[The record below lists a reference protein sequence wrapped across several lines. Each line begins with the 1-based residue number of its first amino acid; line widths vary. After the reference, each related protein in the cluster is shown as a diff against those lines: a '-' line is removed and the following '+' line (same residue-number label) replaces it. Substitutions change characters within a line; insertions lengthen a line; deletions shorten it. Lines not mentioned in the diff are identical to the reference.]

1 MVIKIL
7 NKLLKLTMSLSEQ
20 LVELVKVALKRE
32 IKLKEKQI
40 TGLKEYK
47 QQLNEELLIVESKL
61 ENLEI
66 EKGELEKATE
76 TVVQYANVRY

>member
-40 TGLKEYK
+40 TGLKKYK
-47 QQLNEELLIVESKL
+47 RQLNEELFTVESKI
-61 ENLEI
+61 EHLEI
-66 EKGELEKATE
+66 EKRRTRKGYRNG
-76 TVVQYANVRY
+76 V

>member
-40 TGLKEYK
+40 TGLKKYK
-47 QQLNEELLIVESKL
+47 QQLNEELFIVESKITY
-61 ENLEI
+61 LEI
-66 EKGELEKATE
+66 EKEELEKATE
-76 TVVQYANVRY
+76 TVV

>member
-1 MVIKIL
+1 MIIKIL
-7 NKLLKLTMSLSEQ
+7 NRLLKLTMSLRGQ
-20 LVELVKVALKRE
+20 LIKLAKAELKRE

-47 QQLNEELLIVESKL
+47 QQLNEELFIVESKL

-76 TVVQYANVRY
+76 TVV

>member
-40 TGLKEYK
+40 TALKEYK
-47 QQLNEELLIVESKL
+47 QQLNEELFIVESKL

-76 TVVQYANVRY
+76 TVV

>member
-20 LVELVKVALKRE
+20 LVELVKIALKRE

-47 QQLNEELLIVESKL
+47 QQLNEELFIVESKITY
-61 ENLEI
+61 LEI
-66 EKGELEKATE
+66 EKEELEKASE
-76 TVVQYANVRY
+76 TVI

>member
-1 MVIKIL
+1 MIIKIL
-7 NKLLKLTMSLSEQ
+7 NKLLKLNMSLSVQ

-40 TGLKEYK
+40 TGLKKYK
-47 QQLNEELLIVESKL
+47 RQLNEEIFIVESKL

-66 EKGELEKATE
+66 EKRELEKATE
-76 TVVQYANVRY
+76 TVV

>member
-20 LVELVKVALKRE
+20 LVELVKVAHKRE

-40 TGLKEYK
+40 TGLKKYK
-47 QQLNEELLIVESKL
+47 QQLNEELFIVESKIAY
-61 ENLEI
+61 LEI
-66 EKGELEKATE
+66 EKEELEKATE
-76 TVVQYANVRY
+76 TVV

>member
-47 QQLNEELLIVESKL
+47 QQLNEELFIVESKITY
-61 ENLEI
+61 LEI
-66 EKGELEKATE
+66 EKEELKKATE
-76 TVVQYANVRY
+76 TVV

>member
-20 LVELVKVALKRE
+20 LVELVKVALKSE

-76 TVVQYANVRY
+76 TVM

>member
-66 EKGELEKATE
+66 EKEELEKATE
-76 TVVQYANVRY
+76 TVV

>member
-40 TGLKEYK
+40 TGLKKYK
-47 QQLNEELLIVESKL
+47 QQLNGELFIVESKL
-61 ENLEI
+61 KNLEI

-76 TVVQYANVRY
+76 TVV

>member
-40 TGLKEYK
+40 AKLKEYK
-47 QQLNEELLIVESKL
+47 QQLNEELFIVESKL

-76 TVVQYANVRY
+76 TVV

>member
-40 TGLKEYK
+40 TGLKKYK
-47 QQLNEELLIVESKL
+47 QQLNEELFIVDSKITY
-61 ENLEI
+61 LEI
-66 EKGELEKATE
+66 EKEELEKATE
-76 TVVQYANVRY
+76 TVV

>member
-40 TGLKEYK
+40 TVLKKYK
-47 QQLNEELLIVESKL
+47 RQLNEELFTVESKI
-61 ENLEI
+61 EHLEI
-66 EKGELEKATE
+66 EKEELEKATE
-76 TVVQYANVRY
+76 TVV

>member
-20 LVELVKVALKRE
+20 LVELVKVAHKRE

-40 TGLKEYK
+40 TGLKKYK
-47 QQLNEELLIVESKL
+47 RQLNEELLIVESKL

-76 TVVQYANVRY
+76 TVV

>member
-20 LVELVKVALKRE
+20 LVELVKVAHKRE

-40 TGLKEYK
+40 TGLKKYK
-47 QQLNEELLIVESKL
+47 QQLNKELFIVESKIAY
-61 ENLEI
+61 LEI
-66 EKGELEKATE
+66 EKEELEKATE
-76 TVVQYANVRY
+76 TVV

>member
-76 TVVQYANVRY
+76 TVM

>member
-76 TVVQYANVRY
+76 TVV

>member
-40 TGLKEYK
+40 AKLKKYK
-47 QQLNEELLIVESKL
+47 QQLNEELFIVESKL

-76 TVVQYANVRY
+76 TVV

>member
-1 MVIKIL
+1 MIIKML

-47 QQLNEELLIVESKL
+47 QQLNEELFIVESKL
-61 ENLEI
+61 KNLEI

-76 TVVQYANVRY
+76 TVV

>member
-40 TGLKEYK
+40 TGLKKYK
-47 QQLNEELLIVESKL
+47 RQLNEELFTVESKI
-61 ENLEI
+61 EHLEI

-76 TVVQYANVRY
+76 TVV

>member
-7 NKLLKLTMSLSEQ
+7 NKLLKLTMSLSGK
-20 LVELVKVALKRE
+20 LVELAKVALKRE

-40 TGLKEYK
+40 TGLKKYK

-76 TVVQYANVRY
+76 MVV

>member
-40 TGLKEYK
+40 TGLKKYK
-47 QQLNEELLIVESKL
+47 QQLNGELFIVESKL

-76 TVVQYANVRY
+76 TVM

>member
-40 TGLKEYK
+40 TGLKKYK
-47 QQLNEELLIVESKL
+47 QQLNEELFIVESKL

-66 EKGELEKATE
+66 EKEELEKATE
-76 TVVQYANVRY
+76 TVV